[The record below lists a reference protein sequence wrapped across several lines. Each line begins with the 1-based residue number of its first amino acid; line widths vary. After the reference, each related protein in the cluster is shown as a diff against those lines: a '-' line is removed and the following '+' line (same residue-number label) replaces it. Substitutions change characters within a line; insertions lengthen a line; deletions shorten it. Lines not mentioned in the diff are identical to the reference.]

1 MNLIK
6 PERLKPGDKIG
17 LIALSGAIE
26 DRASVERAV
35 EYFKSKGYDTVLSDN
50 IYDTKRYLAG
60 DDDKKVDELHRFFKD
75 ESIRAIVC
83 IRGGYGAIR
92 LVNKINYDIIHT
104 NPKIFCGFSDV
115 TALSLMMYKRAGL
128 ITYSAPMVMS
138 DFGLENRSDFT
149 MDNFFKVITKD
160 CEIKLKNEDKIY
172 KTGSAEGVLW
182 GGNLATVV
190 SLCGLDFIPDEPFIF
205 FAEDINEQVY
215 KIDKMFTQLFN
226 IKQFRNNIQAIIL
239 GEFLD
244 SGNQVWLDEL
254 FEEIA
259 STHNIPVVSGFKITH
274 GKDKLT
280 LPIGAG
286 ASLIDGELLIK

>member
-26 DRASVERAV
+26 DRASVERAA
-35 EYFKSKGYDTVLSDN
+35 EYFKSKGCDTVLSDN

-60 DDDKKVDELHRFFKD
+60 EDDKKNDELHRFFKD

-92 LVNKINYDIIHT
+92 LVNKINYDIIRA

-172 KTGSAEGVLW
+172 KNGSAEGILW

-226 IKQFRNNIQAIIL
+226 IKQFRDNIQAIIL

>member
-83 IRGGYGAIR
+83 VRGGYGAIR
-92 LVNKINYDIIHT
+92 LVNKINYDIIHA

-149 MDNFFKVITKD
+149 MDNFFKVIIKD

-172 KTGSAEGVLW
+172 KNGSAEGVLW